1 MIKQETLKEFF
12 EYLEYIDSNYEKLTI
27 KENISKEE
35 KILSN
40 LACLIEEVGEVSTE
54 VRKMT
59 KLSFSQKK
67 VDSFKKENL
76 EDELIDVLI
85 TNLLL
90 AKACWIKNLDEAITR
105 KIKKNNDR
113 GY

>member
-1 MIKQETLKEFF
+1 MITEETLNQLF
-12 EYLEYIDSNYEKLTI
+12 EYLEKIDSNYEKLTI
-27 KENISKEE
+27 KKDISKTE

-40 LACLIEEVGEVSTE
+40 LSCLTEEVWEVSSE
-54 VRKMT
+54 IRKLT
-59 KLSFSQKK
+59 KMSFSQKK
-67 VDSFKKENL
+67 VNSFDKKDL

-90 AKACWIKNLDEAITR
+90 AKSVWTDNLDEAIKR

-113 GY
+113 WY